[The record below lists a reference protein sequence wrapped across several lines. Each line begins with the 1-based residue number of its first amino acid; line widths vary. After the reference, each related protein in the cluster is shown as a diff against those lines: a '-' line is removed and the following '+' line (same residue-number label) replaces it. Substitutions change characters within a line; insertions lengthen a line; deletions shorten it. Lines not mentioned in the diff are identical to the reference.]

1 MRRVLLFFV
10 FAASGFAFSTACQAQ
25 SIPPINAK
33 ALDDSHVVLPP
44 ADGKQLLI
52 LVVGFSHKSSE
63 ACGAWS
69 KQLAADYASS
79 PQAVYFQLAE
89 LQSAPSFVRGMILRG
104 MHKDVAAAQQSHFVP
119 LYDHEADWKA
129 LVHFS
134 AADDPYVL
142 LTSADGHVLWQTHG
156 ALSDSAYA
164 DLKAAV
170 GKGSA
175 TQNAP

>member
-1 MRRVLLFFV
+1 MRRVFLY
-10 FAASGFAFSTACQAQ
+10 FALAATAFAFTTSCQAQ

-44 ADGKQLLI
+44 PGGKQLLI

-63 ACGAWS
+63 ACGGRA
-69 KQLAADYASS
+69 KQLAADFGSS

-129 LVHFS
+129 LHFS

-156 ALSDSAYA
+156 ALNDSEYT

-170 GKGSA
+170 GKASA
-175 TQNAP
+175 SQNAQ

>member
-1 MRRVLLFFV
+1 MRRVFLSFV
-10 FAASGFAFSTACQAQ
+10 FAAAAFAFTTTSEAQ

-44 ADGKQLLI
+44 PGGKQLLI

-63 ACGAWS
+63 ACGVWS
-69 KQLAADYASS
+69 KQLAVEYATN

-89 LQSAPSFVRGMILRG
+89 LQSAPSFVRGMILHG

-119 LYDHEADWKA
+119 LFDHEAEWKA

-142 LTSADGHVLWQTHG
+142 LSSPDGHVLWQMHG
-156 ALSDSAYA
+156 AMSEATYA
-164 DLKAAV
+164 DMKAAV
-170 GKGSA
+170 GKAASS
-175 TQNAP
+175 QNEP